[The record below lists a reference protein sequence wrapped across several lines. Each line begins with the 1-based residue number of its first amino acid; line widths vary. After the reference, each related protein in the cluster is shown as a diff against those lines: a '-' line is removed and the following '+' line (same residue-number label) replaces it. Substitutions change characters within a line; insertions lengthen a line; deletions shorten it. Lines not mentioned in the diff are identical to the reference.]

1 MRARERARAYVNRLQ
16 RRTHSLAVVLSNSRD
31 GEGYT
36 IIRFLKRTLL
46 AHSTLD
52 ERLLHCMLQAQGQ
65 LSHSHPIQGE
75 PSWAWTQ
82 AGWPLNPPLLTS
94 IVSVSLSLFVRLS
107 KLAPTRPFR
116 GERARATCVRSHARH
131 SYPAHCYIHSL
142 RKRLLARGSRPSL
155 CALYYLFN
163 LEHRAGMN

>member
-1 MRARERARAYVNRLQ
+1 MEQTIAGRGSYDQVHAPPLQSAGTHARTRTPQARARTYTRESARYVRARERARAYVNHRVNDVNRLQ
-16 RRTHSLAVVLSNSRD
+16 RRIHSLAVVFGCVVNQSSRR
-31 GEGYT
+31 ENYT

-94 IVSVSLSLFVRLS
+94 IVL
-107 KLAPTRPFR
+107 T
-116 GERARATCVRSHARH
+116 
-131 SYPAHCYIHSL
+131 
-142 RKRLLARGSRPSL
+142 
-155 CALYYLFN
+155 
-163 LEHRAGMN
+163 